1 MSKRIL
7 FSTALVLIFA
17 LAGSGTAFASSDTT
31 ATRQV
36 NRVGLVI
43 ATGNNNLTIQTIGGQ
58 LFTIKVGL
66 DTHYSRVSGGTP
78 SFRNINVGQWVT
90 AIGTFDRQHV
100 LNATTVVVMPNRV
113 NRGQWINKRAYG
125 TVLQVIPGS
134 RTFTLVTGNGRM
146 KFIVKDSTVFTG
158 NSVRYFGALKP
169 GMHAVVSYSQA
180 RNGSLTVQSIGAY

>member
-1 MSKRIL
+1 MSKRI
-7 FSTALVLIFA
+7 FISTSLVLIFA
-17 LAGSGTAFASSDTT
+17 LMASGTAFASSGIP
-31 ATRQV
+31 AARQV
-36 NRVGLVI
+36 NRVGLVT
-43 ATGNNNLTIQTIGGQ
+43 ATGSSSLTIQTIGGQ
-58 LFTIKVGL
+58 LFTVRVGPS
-66 DTHYSRVSGGTP
+66 TKYQRVSGGTP

-100 LNATTVVVMPNRV
+100 LNATTVVVMPNRI
-113 NRGQWINKRAYG
+113 NRGHWINQRAYG

-158 NSVRYFGALKP
+158 NSVRYFGALKA
-169 GMHAVVSYSQA
+169 GMYAVVSYSQA